1 MLASQINH
9 YQKNKEAEKKALLKR
24 LKKLGFNC
32 EVLSFGITV
41 MIGGKIVFHGR
52 IDAINKWL
60 KEIAE

>member
-1 MLASQINH
+1 MKQSQINH
-9 YQKNKEAEKKALLKR
+9 CQINKETARKDLLKR